1 VAAAFKAHYPG
12 AHGVYVSYCGA
23 HSGAA
28 LIGRTL
34 LIPPQPADIGE
45 GRRHWVACLFTSV
58 GYGKAVDPP
67 EKVLANTASALEDLR
82 EQVRALEAAA
92 AAAAAAARETLSVL
106 SLPREWHSAMIN
118 SVRFK
123 VPWEETVAVIERVLE
138 GSGKE
143 IVVYEYNRA
152 AGGSGRTREGG
163 RGGRSGK
170 RRQVK
175 QRKNGGSRQASGK
188 MS

>member
-1 VAAAFKAHYPG
+1 VAAAFKAQYPG
-12 AHGVYVSYCGA
+12 AHGVYVSHCRA

-34 LIPPQPADIGE
+34 LVPPQPADIGG
-45 GRRHWVACLFTSV
+45 GRRHWVACLFTSL

-67 EKVLANTASALEDLR
+67 EKVLANTTSALVDLR
-82 EQVRALEAAA
+82 GQVRALETTAAA
-92 AAAAAAARETLSVL
+92 GEASSVL
-106 SLPREWHSAMIN
+106 PLPGEWHSAMIN

-143 IVVYEYNRA
+143 MVVYEYNRETGRRA
-152 AGGSGRTREGG
+152 AGGNGRIRDSGWS
-163 RGGRSGK
+163 RSEK
-170 RRQVK
+170 RRQSK
-175 QRKNGGSRQASGK
+175 QRKDGASRRAGEK
-188 MS
+188 LT